1 MTGRDVLVRISQQS
15 CAFNAITSCI
25 VILRE
30 SMVDTDCVLDIID
43 LLQERANE
51 VEADVERMVS
61 ECSEGA
67 VQ

>member
-1 MTGRDVLVRISQQS
+1 MTGRDALVRISQQS

-43 LLQERANE
+43 LLQERADE
-51 VEADVERMVS
+51 VEADIERMVS

>member
-1 MTGRDVLVRISQQS
+1 MTSRDVLVRISQQS

>member
-1 MTGRDVLVRISQQS
+1 MTSRDVLVRISQQS
-15 CAFNAITSCI
+15 CAFNALTACI

-43 LLQERANE
+43 LLQERADD
-51 VEADVERMVS
+51 VEADIARMIS

>member
-1 MTGRDVLVRISQQS
+1 MTSRDVLVRISQQS

-30 SMVDTDCVLDIID
+30 SVVDTDCVLDIID

-51 VEADVERMVS
+51 VEADIERIIS

>member
-1 MTGRDVLVRISQQS
+1 MTSRDVLVRISQQS

-43 LLQERANE
+43 LLQERAN
-51 VEADVERMVS
+51 DVEREIESILDGLLEVS
-61 ECSEGA
+61 E
-67 VQ
+67 

>member
-1 MTGRDVLVRISQQS
+1 MTDRDVLVRISQQS

-43 LLQERANE
+43 LLQERAND
-51 VEADVERMVS
+51 VEADIERMVS

>member
-1 MTGRDVLVRISQQS
+1 MTSRDALVRISQQS

-30 SMVDTDCVLDIID
+30 SVVDTDYVLDIID

>member
-1 MTGRDVLVRISQQS
+1 MTSRETLVRISQQS

-25 VILRE
+25 VILQE

>member
-1 MTGRDVLVRISQQS
+1 MTGRDALVRISQQS
-15 CAFNAITSCI
+15 CAFNALTACI

>member
-1 MTGRDVLVRISQQS
+1 MTGRDTLVRISQQS

-25 VILRE
+25 IILQE
-30 SMVDTDCVLDIID
+30 SMVDTDYVLDIID

>member
-1 MTGRDVLVRISQQS
+1 M
-15 CAFNAITSCI
+15 SCI

-30 SMVDTDCVLDIID
+30 SVVDTDCVLDIID

-51 VEADVERMVS
+51 VEADIERIIS

>member
-1 MTGRDVLVRISQQS
+1 MTDRDTLVRISQQS

-30 SMVDTDCVLDIID
+30 SVVDTDYVLDIID

>member
-1 MTGRDVLVRISQQS
+1 MTGRDALVRISQQS

-30 SMVDTDCVLDIID
+30 SVVDTDYVLDIID

>member
-1 MTGRDVLVRISQQS
+1 MTSRDALVRISQQS
-15 CAFNAITSCI
+15 CAFNAIMSCI

-30 SMVDTDCVLDIID
+30 SVVDTDYVLDIID